1 MELSTLNQWLQD
13 HEMWVEPKFGH
24 CKLLAEKWVL
34 TSSMHPFK
42 WFPSHQ
48 DDPDDNIDQLL
59 RRISVLYYHTET
71 HPQAGAVFVTQHSLH
86 GEPIYI
92 VETRRQARESESD
105 QGESDQAWC
114 SRLRDMEE
122 AK

>member
-1 MELSTLNQWLQD
+1 MELSTLNQWLQHHD
-13 HEMWVEPKFGH
+13 LCWVEPKFGR
-24 CKLLAEKWVL
+24 CRLLAEKWVL

-59 RRISVLYYHTET
+59 RRISVLYYHTKT
-71 HPQAGAVFVTQHSLH
+71 HPRAGAVFVTQHSLH

-92 VETRRQARESESD
+92 VETRRQA
-105 QGESDQAWC
+105 GETNRAWC